1 VAPVEGM
8 DVEFSQVI
16 EVQRMEGI
24 RLGLEVLA
32 WAQGDRDSASYFEVS
47 LAGPR
52 SSSFIKH

>member
-1 VAPVEGM
+1 M